1 MNLSGKDLIL
11 VNSPGKEKVYQ
22 SLAGELA
29 AFEPPIWAALIA
41 EFIRNKGMSVGILDA
56 EALQLSLADTAKIVA
71 DANPKLAVM
80 VVYGQQPSASTQC
93 MPAAGEVHANIKKL
107 NPKIKTMFI
116 GTHPSA
122 LPERTLVEEKPD
134 FVCAGEGP
142 YTILEVLNKIKAN
155 DTNYKGI
162 GGLWFM
168 EGALVQSSPMMA
180 KIKDLD
186 AELPGMAWDL
196 LPMDKYRAHNWHC
209 WDHINERSPYAS
221 LYTSLGCPYKCTFC
235 CINAPFG
242 GSGIRYF
249 SPEWTIKQLDILV
262 EKYGVKNIKIADE
275 MFVLHPT
282 HVLGICD
289 HIIKKGYDLNIWA
302 YARVDTIKDEFL
314 LKLRKAGF
322 RWLGLGIESGSKF
335 VRDGVSKGRFGDIDI
350 KAIVRK
356 VQDAGIY
363 VGANYIFGLPDDDY
377 ESMMWTLDMALEL
390 NTEWANFY
398 SAMAYPGSN
407 LHKMATTE
415 GMALPENPGGPHWI
429 GYSQHSKECMPMDTQ
444 KLPAR
449 EILAFR
455 DYAFEKYFTNPKY
468 FEMMEKKFGKDVI
481 KHIHHMNSHKLHRNN
496 AISREELMRKL
507 RDVKNLEQYQ
517 SLTL

>member
-1 MNLSGKDLIL
+1 MDIKNKDLLLI
-11 VNSPGKEKVYQ
+11 NAPGKEFVYQ
-22 SLAGELA
+22 SLANDLV
-29 AFEPPIWAALIA
+29 AFEPPIWAGLIA
-41 EFIRNKGMSVGILDA
+41 EFIRNKDLSVGILDA
-56 EALQLSLADTAKIVA
+56 EALQLSFDQTSTMIAE
-71 DANPKLAVM
+71 ANPKLAVM

-93 MPAAGEVHANIKKL
+93 MPAASTVHKQVKL
-107 NPKIKTMFI
+107 KNPGIKTMFL

-122 LPERTLVEEKPD
+122 LPEKTLLEEKPD

-142 YTILEVLNKIKAN
+142 YTILEVLNKMKAG
-155 DTNYKGI
+155 DANYEGI
-162 GGLWFM
+162 GGLWFLH
-168 EGALVQSSPMMA
+168 GDQVKSSPMMG

-186 AELPGMAWDL
+186 KELPGMAWDL

-209 WDHINERSPYAS
+209 WDHINDRKPYAS

-249 SPEWTIKQLDILV
+249 SPEWTIRQIDILV

-275 MFVLHPT
+275 MFVLHPG

-289 HIIKKGYDLNIWA
+289 HIINKGYDLNIWA

-322 RWLGLGIESGSKF
+322 RWLGIGVESGSKF

-350 KAIVRK
+350 KQVIKK

-377 ESMMWTLDMALEL
+377 ESMMWTLDLALDL

-398 SAMAYPGSN
+398 SAMAYPGSP
-407 LHKMATTE
+407 LHKLASTN
-415 GMALPENPGGPHWI
+415 GMALPEDPGGPGWI
-429 GYSQHSKECMPMDTQ
+429 GYSQHSRECLPMATD
-444 KLPAR
+444 KLSAA
-449 EILAFR
+449 EVLAFR
-455 DYAFEKYFTNPKY
+455 DYAFEKYFEGERYIK
-468 FEMMEKKFGKDVI
+468 MMQQKFGDDVV
-481 KHIHHMNSHKLHRNN
+481 KHINFMNSHRLERNN
-496 AISREELMRKL
+496 AIPRAQLMENLRKVHS
-507 RDVKNLEQYQ
+507 DKYQ
-517 SLTL
+517 ALTL